1 MKIIKK
7 CLMLFCLASICEI
20 SHAGVP
26 VIEET
31 SIVFMPLQYM
41 EMLQTQLNTINQYEQ
56 MILDYENQ
64 IKQLENI
71 ALNTRFDNIKIT
83 SIQDLQNT
91 LNRLKS
97 TYTGA
102 IDQYNSVAS
111 RTNKLIDDGC
121 DFLHKYE
128 LCAQDQK
135 EILESLE
142 KEIIERNKKNQE
154 DNDPNNPNSLAS
166 QITKD
171 QQRLNDFDKQ
181 LSNDVGTNQIL
192 NDNRELSK
200 LTVKSLIDLRHQV
213 LEIKSTQS
221 ELLNYYNQKELTR
234 QKKIDGYRKNIKKWK
249 TNKVYQDHY

>member
-1 MKIIKK
+1 M
-7 CLMLFCLASICEI
+7 
-20 SHAGVP
+20 
-26 VIEET
+26 
-31 SIVFMPLQYM
+31 
-41 EMLQTQLNTINQYEQ
+41 
-56 MILDYENQ
+56 
-64 IKQLENI
+64 
-71 ALNTRFDNIKIT
+71 
-83 SIQDLQNT
+83 
-91 LNRLKS
+91 
-97 TYTGA
+97 
-102 IDQYNSVAS
+102 
-111 RTNKLIDDGC
+111 
-121 DFLHKYE
+121 HKYE
-128 LCAQDQK
+128 LCAEDQK

-200 LTVKSLIDLRHQV
+200 LTVKSLIDLRHQA